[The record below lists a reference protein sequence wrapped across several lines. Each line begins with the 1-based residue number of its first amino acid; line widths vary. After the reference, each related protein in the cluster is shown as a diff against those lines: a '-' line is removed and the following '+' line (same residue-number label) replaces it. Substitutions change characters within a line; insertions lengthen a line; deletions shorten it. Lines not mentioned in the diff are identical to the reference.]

1 MEAQGSPSDFMA
13 GHCRSSN
20 SMNSIQ
26 NPTLVVMA
34 AGMGSRYGGLKQ
46 LDPVGP
52 NGELII
58 HYSVYDAL
66 RSGFD
71 KVAFIIRE
79 DIETA
84 FREHIG
90 GSIEKQCETVYVH
103 QKTTDAPPGLN
114 IPIAR
119 QKPWGTAH
127 AVYAARSSINTPF
140 AVINADDFYGR
151 AAFQVLGNY
160 LQNSIDPKNAYCM
173 VGYRLAN
180 TLTEYGHVSRGVCE
194 IDTDDYLLGI
204 EERLR
209 IQKFGDRA
217 MYTEDG
223 ENWVE
228 LPMDSTVSM
237 NMWGFPPSFLD
248 ELSARFP
255 RFIQLNRANLQKAEY
270 LLPNVVGD
278 LLGEH
283 KTRVK
288 VLRTDAQWHGVT
300 YREDA
305 PLVRQAIRSLVEQ
318 GVYPANLQ
326 TTA

>member
-1 MEAQGSPSDFMA
+1 
-13 GHCRSSN
+13 
-20 SMNSIQ
+20 MNSIQ

-71 KVAFIIRE
+71 KVVFIIRE

-90 GSIEKQCETVYVH
+90 ESVEKQCETVYVH
-103 QKTTDAPPGLN
+103 QKTTDVPPGLN

-127 AVYAARSSINTPF
+127 AVFAARSAINTPF

-151 AAFQVLGNY
+151 AAFQILGNY
-160 LQNSIDPKNAYCM
+160 LQNSDGSDGAYCM
-173 VGYRLAN
+173 VGYQLAK
-180 TLTEYGHVSRGVCE
+180 TLTEHGHVSRGVCE
-194 IDTDDYLLGI
+194 INADDYLVGI
-204 EERLR
+204 QERLR
-209 IQKFGDRA
+209 IQKFGERA
-217 MYTEDG
+217 MYS
-223 ENWVE
+223 ENGDDWIE

-237 NMWGFPPSFLD
+237 NMWGFPPGFLD

-255 RFIQLNRANLQKAEY
+255 RFIQMHQANLEKAEY

-278 LLGEH
+278 LLKEG
-283 KTRVK
+283 KTSVR
-288 VLRTDAQWHGVT
+288 VLRTDAQWYGVT

-305 PLVRQAIRSLVEQ
+305 PLVKQAVRKLIQQ
-318 GVYPANLQ
+318 GVYPSNLRK
-326 TTA
+326 AI

>member
-1 MEAQGSPSDFMA
+1 VISQ
-13 GHCRSSN
+13 
-20 SMNSIQ
+20 Q

-46 LDPVGP
+46 LDAVGP

-66 RSGFD
+66 QSGFD
-71 KVAFIIRE
+71 KVIFIIRE

-90 GSIEKQCETVYVH
+90 KAVEQRCETVYVH
-103 QKTTDAPPGLN
+103 QKTTDTPPGVT
-114 IPIAR
+114 IPVQR

-127 AVYAARSSINTPF
+127 AVYAARNVIDTPF

-151 AAFQVLGNY
+151 SAYQIMGAY
-160 LQNSIDPKNAYCM
+160 LQGAAENSDDSAYSM

-180 TLTEYGHVSRGVCE
+180 TLTEHGHVSRGVCE
-194 IDTDDYLLGI
+194 LSADDYLISI

-209 IQKFGDRA
+209 IQKFGEQA
-217 MYTEDG
+217 KYTEDG
-223 ENWVE
+223 ENWTE

-237 NMWGFPPSFLD
+237 NFWGFPTSFLG
-248 ELSARFP
+248 ELSDRFP
-255 RFIQLNRANLQKAEY
+255 VFIEAHQDNLNKAEY
-270 LLPNVVGD
+270 LLPIVVRD
-278 LLGEH
+278 ILRDSPM
-283 KTRVK
+283 KVK
-288 VLRTDAQWHGVT
+288 VLQTDAKWHGVT

-305 PLVRQAIRSLVEQ
+305 PLVRQAILNLVQQ
-318 GVYPANLQ
+318 GVYPPNIRDGA
-326 TTA
+326 

>member
-1 MEAQGSPSDFMA
+1 
-13 GHCRSSN
+13 
-20 SMNSIQ
+20 MNPIQ

-66 RSGFD
+66 QAGFD
-71 KVAFIIRE
+71 KVVFIIRE
-79 DIETA
+79 DIEAA

-90 GSIEKQCETVYVH
+90 ESVEKQCETVYVH
-103 QKTTDAPPGLN
+103 QKTSDTPPGVS

-127 AVYAARSSINTPF
+127 AVYAARSVLNTPF
-140 AVINADDFYGR
+140 AVLNADDFYGR
-151 AAFQVLGNY
+151 SAFRILGSY
-160 LQNSIDPKNAYCM
+160 LQNSAELGDSSDYCM

-180 TLTEYGHVSRGVCE
+180 TLTEHGHVSRGVCE
-194 IDTDDYLLGI
+194 INADDYLLGI

-209 IQKFGDRA
+209 IQKFGERA
-217 MYTEDG
+217 KYTEDG
-223 ENWVE
+223 ENWIE

-237 NMWGFPPSFLD
+237 NMWGFPPSFLH
-248 ELSARFP
+248 ELSTHFP
-255 RFIQLNRANLQKAEY
+255 RFIQMHQANLEKAEY

-278 LLGEH
+278 LLKEDGAS
-283 KTRVK
+283 VK
-288 VLRTDAQWHGVT
+288 ILRTDAQWYGVT

-305 PLVRQAIRSLVEQ
+305 PLVKQAVRNLIQQ
-318 GVYPANLQ
+318 GVYPSDLRA
-326 TTA
+326 AI

>member
-1 MEAQGSPSDFMA
+1 MYFA
-13 GHCRSSN
+13 
-20 SMNSIQ
+20 Q

-58 HYSVYDAL
+58 HYAVYDAL
-66 RSGFD
+66 QAGFD
-71 KVAFIIRE
+71 KVVFIIRE
-79 DIETA
+79 DIEAA

-90 GSIEKQCETVYVH
+90 ESVEKQCETIYVH
-103 QKTTDAPPGLN
+103 QKTSDTPPGVS
-114 IPIAR
+114 IPIVR

-127 AVYAARSSINTPF
+127 AVYAARSVLNTPF

-151 AAFQVLGNY
+151 SAFRILGSY
-160 LQNSIDPKNAYCM
+160 LQNMGDLDDASDYCM

-180 TLTEYGHVSRGVCE
+180 TLTEHGHVSRGVCE
-194 IDTDDYLLGI
+194 INADDYLLGI

-209 IQKFGDRA
+209 IQKFGERA
-217 MYTEDG
+217 KYTEDG
-223 ENWVE
+223 ENWIE
-228 LPMDSTVSM
+228 LPMDGMVSM
-237 NMWGFPPSFLD
+237 NMWGFPPSFLH
-248 ELSARFP
+248 ELSTHFP
-255 RFIQLNRANLQKAEY
+255 RFIQMHQANLEKAEY

-278 LLGEH
+278 LLKENEV
-283 KTRVK
+283 RVK

-305 PLVRQAIRSLVEQ
+305 PLVKQAVRKLIQQ
-318 GVYPANLQ
+318 GVYPTDLRA
-326 TTA
+326 AI

>member
-1 MEAQGSPSDFMA
+1 MTNYA
-13 GHCRSSN
+13 
-20 SMNSIQ
+20 Q

-66 RSGFD
+66 QAGFD
-71 KVAFIIRE
+71 KVVFIIRE
-79 DIETA
+79 DIESA

-90 GSIEKQCETVYVH
+90 ESVEKQCETFYVH
-103 QKTTDAPPGLN
+103 QKTTDMPSGVS
-114 IPIAR
+114 IPITR

-127 AVYAARSSINTPF
+127 AVYAARLAIKTPF

-151 AAFQVLGNY
+151 AAFQILGSF
-160 LQNSIDPKNAYCM
+160 LQNIDKLDGASDYCM

-180 TLTEYGHVSRGVCE
+180 TLTEHGHVSRGVCE
-194 IDTDDYLLGI
+194 INTDDYLLSI

-209 IQKFGDRA
+209 IQKFGERA
-217 MYTEDG
+217 KYTEDG
-223 ENWVE
+223 ENWIE

-237 NMWGFPPSFLD
+237 NMWGFPISFLD
-248 ELSARFP
+248 EVSARFP
-255 RFIQLNRANLQKAEY
+255 RFIQMHQSNLSKAEY

-278 LLGEH
+278 LLQEH
-283 KTRVK
+283 EASVK

-300 YREDA
+300 YREDT
-305 PLVRQAIRSLVEQ
+305 PLVKQAIRNLIQQ

-326 TTA
+326 KTTW